1 MESAFCEV
9 RYNDYIHRSRS
20 RVIVEQI
27 AAGGGFSTLPTGT
40 TQCIQPQLQ
49 TQFQI
54 AGSSSMKCIYRTMSY
69 QSPAAIDR
77 SV

>member
-1 MESAFCEV
+1 MTT
-9 RYNDYIHRSRS
+9 YIGLGLGLLLSRS
-20 RVIVEQI
+20 LL
-27 AAGGGFSTLPTGT
+27 AGGGFSTLPS
-40 TQCIQPQLQ
+40 QCIQPQLQ